1 MNKLSISINNF
12 KIYKICRFCSK
23 KKMLFSQQ
31 LMGFSLLAA
40 VTASTQVEDG
50 GDGGG
55 GGGGEGTY
63 VIQGKL
69 TPPDIKS
76 LTWLSDTT
84 VIVDGGKR
92 RVFLRED
99 NSFVIQV

>member
-1 MNKLSISINNF
+1 
-12 KIYKICRFCSK
+12 
-23 KKMLFSQQ
+23 MLLSQQ
-31 LMGFSLLAA
+31 LLGFSMLAA
-40 VTASTQVEDG
+40 VTASTQVEEG